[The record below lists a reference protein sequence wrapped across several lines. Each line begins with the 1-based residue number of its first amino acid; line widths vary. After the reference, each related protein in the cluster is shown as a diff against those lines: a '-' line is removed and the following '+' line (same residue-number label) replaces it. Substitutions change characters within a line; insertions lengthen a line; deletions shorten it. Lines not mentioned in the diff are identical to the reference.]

1 MNARPDRR
9 PAGDA
14 NDADAVRRRQLLLFS
29 VIAAVALVAVAAWLG
44 MGGSKTGAPE
54 GGIDAGIVAP
64 DAAEMVWTRR
74 SEARLNKVEDALR
87 RMEQEARRLRTEN
100 EGLQTKLEGRTAE
113 ALRTIDAQK
122 AKIDELERRLEP
134 AVPGGAPGSAPAGDP
149 WFRGRAPAGG
159 DPQQPA
165 APARSRMIETFELE
179 G

>member
-44 MGGSKTGAPE
+44 MGGSKTDAPE

-74 SEARLNKVEDALR
+74 SEARLNKVEGRAAADGAGGRAGCTPRTRGSARSWRAGRPTRCGPSTRTR
-87 RMEQEARRLRTEN
+87 RRSTSSNGGLSRPCRAPRRAMRRRAIPGFGARR
-100 EGLQTKLEGRTAE
+100 
-113 ALRTIDAQK
+113 
-122 AKIDELERRLEP
+122 RRRR
-134 AVPGGAPGSAPAGDP
+134 AGP
-149 WFRGRAPAGG
+149 VSSRPHRCARA
-159 DPQQPA
+159 
-165 APARSRMIETFELE
+165 
-179 G
+179 